1 MQQFGNSIIPSH
13 RRRQP
18 VYSDARYYEIDYT
31 RQLLERA
38 QLARS
43 ERELRQQQGERAR
56 REDVDSGASTVA
68 VTPTPSAVSSG
79 YIHFMIGV
87 FSGPLPFSD
96 PRDRLPRHC
105 EDPGCLGG
113 LFERTGASFQWFW

>member
-68 VTPTPSAVSSG
+68 VTPTPSEVPSE
-79 YIHFMIGV
+79 YIHLIILKFT
-87 FSGPLPFSD
+87 SAL
-96 PRDRLPRHC
+96 
-105 EDPGCLGG
+105 
-113 LFERTGASFQWFW
+113 